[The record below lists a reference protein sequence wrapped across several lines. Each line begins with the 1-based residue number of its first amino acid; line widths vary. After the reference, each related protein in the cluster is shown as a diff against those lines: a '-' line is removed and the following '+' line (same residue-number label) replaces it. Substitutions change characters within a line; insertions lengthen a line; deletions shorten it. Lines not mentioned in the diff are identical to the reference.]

1 MKYLILLL
9 LFVFIACDDKK
20 EVKPTSSNVNDT
32 VVEVSKNTSE
42 ISSNQ
47 DLIKIVD
54 YKGLTPLLA
63 KRNDTTYV
71 VNFWAT
77 WCAPCIKEFP
87 VLDDTYELLKK
98 DYVFIMVSDESI
110 DKIKKF
116 AANKPYQFVFAKTNN
131 LMTKGITYVPQTFV
145 LDKNGKTIKHH
156 PTIFEGS
163 ASSISNTIQNW
174 IKN

>member
-1 MKYLILLL
+1 MKAKLNFKSGFFTGSIIGVLILM
-9 LFVFIACDDKK
+9 FGYYYFQ
-20 EVKPTSSNVNDT
+20 
-32 VVEVSKNTSE
+32 E
-42 ISSNQ
+42 ISEKAKSVATTNLHELEYK
-47 DLIKIVD
+47 DLDGNIFKLSEF
-54 YKGLTPLLA
+54 KGKYIL
-63 KRNDTTYV
+63 